1 MLDVGVVGDYA
12 IVDQIV
18 SLGLVIVRMRIPAGL
33 AAAGRPTRMR
43 DPQRRNSSL
52 AEHFFDHSVDAV

>member
-12 IVDQIV
+12 IVDQIDA
-18 SLGLVIVRMRIPAGL
+18 LGLVIVRMRIPAGL

-43 DPQRRNSSL
+43 DP
-52 AEHFFDHSVDAV
+52 